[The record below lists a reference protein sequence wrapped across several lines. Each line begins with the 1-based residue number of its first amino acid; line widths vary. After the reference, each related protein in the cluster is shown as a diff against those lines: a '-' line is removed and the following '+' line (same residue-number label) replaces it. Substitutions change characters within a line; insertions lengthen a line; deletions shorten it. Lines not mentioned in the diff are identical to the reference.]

1 MATLGHVS
9 FSVFNYNIQFL
20 FPSLVVPH
28 ALRLW
33 AAGQLRVVLSRHGTH
48 YDLHSDW
55 DYIGIYCLSEKQ
67 LHCNTLFQIA

>member
-28 ALRLW
+28 TLRLW
-33 AAGQLRVVLSRHGTH
+33 AAGQLRVVLPDMEHI
-48 YDLHSDW
+48 LICIQ
-55 DYIGIYCLSEKQ
+55 IGIILASIVFLKNDCIVINYSR
-67 LHCNTLFQIA
+67 